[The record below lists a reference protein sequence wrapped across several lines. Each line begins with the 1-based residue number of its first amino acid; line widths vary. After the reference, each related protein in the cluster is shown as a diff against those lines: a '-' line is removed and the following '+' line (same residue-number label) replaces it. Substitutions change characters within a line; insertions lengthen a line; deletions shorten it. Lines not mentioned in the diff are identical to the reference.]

1 MGLIRGIDI
10 TLYNKVKVGVDGFG
24 KTIYEEQPETVG
36 NVLVQPADSQEV
48 VDTLNLTG
56 KKAVY
61 TLAIPKGDEHEWRD
75 RKVSFFGQDFRT
87 FGEPIQG
94 IESMIPLEWNK
105 KVKVEIYE

>member
-10 TLYNKVKVGVDGFG
+10 VLYNKVKVGVDGFG
-24 KTIYEEQPETVG
+24 KAIYEERPETVG
-36 NVLVQPADSQEV
+36 NILVQPADSQEV
-48 VDTLNLTG
+48 VETLNLTG

-94 IESMIPLEWNK
+94 IESMMPLSWNK